1 MKNQYVGD
9 IGDYGIYALFQ
20 FLVNKGIKLGVNWYL
35 TENDYTNDG
44 KYTGYLNNEKYRK
57 YDESLY
63 DFLKTI
69 ASSSKK
75 TVQLIE
81 QSHMLG
87 KDITFYHKILTYEG
101 KEDWKERV
109 AYRNDWHKEALQTLK
124 ASEII
129 FMDSDN
135 GMIGAKSITSK
146 DGVKYIAPK
155 EVYDYYKR
163 GQGVIYYNQRGR
175 YKLEQW
181 KNKILQ
187 MRELCPDAK
196 IFAMIYRGGTQR
208 GYIFVMHPEQERQI
222 INMCKAF
229 LNTNWKELFFLQE

>member
-1 MKNQYVGD
+1 MKNEYVGD
-9 IGDYGIYALFQ
+9 IGDYG
-20 FLVNKGIKLGVNWYL
+20 
-35 TENDYTNDG
+35 
-44 KYTGYLNNEKYRK
+44 KYNGYLNNEKYRK

-69 ASSSKK
+69 AFSSEK

-81 QSHMLG
+81 QSKMLG
-87 KDITFYHKILTYEG
+87 EEISFYHEVLTYAG
-101 KEDWKERV
+101 KEDCKELV
-109 AYRNDWHKEALQTLK
+109 VYRNDWHKEALQTLE
-124 ASEII
+124 ASEIV

-135 GMIGAKSITSK
+135 GMIGTKSITSK
-146 DGVKYIAPK
+146 DGVKYIAPR
-155 EVYDYYKR
+155 EVYDYYDR

-181 KNKILQ
+181 KNKIFQ
-187 MRELCPDAK
+187 MRGLCPDAK

-208 GYIFVMHPEQERQI
+208 GYIFVLHPEQEQEI

-229 LNTNWKELFFLQE
+229 LKINWKELFFLQE